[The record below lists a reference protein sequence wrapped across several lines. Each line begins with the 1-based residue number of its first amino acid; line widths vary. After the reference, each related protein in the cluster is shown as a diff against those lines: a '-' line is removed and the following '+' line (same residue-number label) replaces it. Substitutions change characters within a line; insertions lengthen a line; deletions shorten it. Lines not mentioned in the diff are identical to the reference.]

1 MKSLIAKIIRPIAQI
16 YADTLIDRLKTCD
29 NLIEY
34 EALISQGVFLDYVC
48 CEEFGFELN

>member
-16 YADTLIDRLKTCD
+16 YADTLISRLEKCD
-29 NLIEY
+29 NLFEY

-48 CEEFGFELN
+48 TEEFGFDLN